1 MPRIT
6 VALPL
11 ALQLLGC
18 VAPANA
24 FILCV
29 SSDGCVDVELARP
42 GTRRC
47 IETACDEGHGIDASH
62 ACRDIPILG
71 DAVAP
76 ARGPVTGG
84 GLAAVLP
91 APAPRRDRLA
101 PLAGPSVAR
110 VAAPPGVPPRRTIV
124 LQL

>member
-1 MPRIT
+1 MPRIP
-6 VALPL
+6 VALTL

-24 FILCV
+24 LILCV
-29 SSDGCVDVELARP
+29 SSDGCVEVELAQP

-47 IETACDEGHGIDASH
+47 VETACDDEHGIDASH
-62 ACRDIPILG
+62 ACRDIPIVG
-71 DAVAP
+71 DAMAP
-76 ARGPVTGG
+76 ARSPVRDA

-91 APAPRRDRLA
+91 APVPRPERPA
-101 PLAGPSVAR
+101 VVSVFAVAR
-110 VAAPPGVPPRRTIV
+110 AAAPPGIPPRRTIV